1 MNITRTQLSFFLVL
15 CSYLL
20 SGSAAA
26 ESWLRHPKWDE
37 GLAEIGLY
45 EGKLLKYGALRDA
58 MVDLITVREYF
69 HPDRKVKTPSATT
82 GNRDSVPVMK
92 QNLTRRIRTGIYEYI
107 QAGSTFVHRDTGRL
121 VKISAVST
129 EWCGNSSAT
138 ITCVGSEYELRIA
151 NYMDNEGLSLDSVS
165 TSSDVLF
172 YDQLLLHLRGN
183 ADSLQPGRAFR
194 LVDSMVSNNPAY
206 RERAA
211 SITSIEHFPGDGI
224 TTPLIIITVRVGN
237 DTETFHLADDPLR
250 HLVRWENDRGE
261 HLSLRKRLFL
271 DYWNRSRPGDEQWLE

>member
-1 MNITRTQLSFFLVL
+1 MERPPAELILRGGKVVTVDTGFRIHQAIGIAGEKIVSVGTDGEVET
-15 CSYLL
+15 
-20 SGSAAA
+20 SAG
-26 ESWLRHPKWDE
+26 HC
-37 GLAEIGLY
+37 
-45 EGKLLKYGALRDA
+45 
-58 MVDLITVREYF
+58 
-69 HPDRKVKTPSATT
+69 
-82 GNRDSVPVMK
+82 
-92 QNLTRRIRTGIYEYI
+92 TRRINL
-107 QAGSTFVHRDTGRL
+107 AGHTVIPGLIDGH
-121 VKISAVST
+121 AH
-129 EWCGNSSAT
+129 
-138 ITCVGSEYELRIA
+138 
-151 NYMDNEGLSLDSVS
+151 MDNEGLSLDSVS